1 MKKRIISVL
10 LLCCMVLG
18 LLPTTTFAN
27 NGGAKAIQLG
37 TSGISGYDSTNSS
50 YDYIH
55 FGTWNNS
62 TVKWRVLDTKTNM
75 ANAQQGDGFFLLS
88 DVLLGTGEYGGV
100 EFDYTTPYTNDWK
113 GSRGKDWCNDFY
125 TRNFSTTEQ
134 KAVLATNKSD
144 ALYGMY
150 YDASDNILDGDK
162 VFFLS
167 AEEAENAAYGF
178 TDDNARIA
186 NYGDSAGVWWLRSP
200 RRLTSDFAGTVNK
213 NGAVIGEWVNQTNAA
228 RPAFNL
234 KPDSVLIVSAAVG
247 GKGTADG
254 MFKIPEYSGD
264 EWKLTLLDDTRT
276 FRVTE
281 TTAAGKPGGTVTLNF
296 SGPRTGLN
304 EYISAIIEGENGA
317 AYYGRIMKPTATD
330 RQLSF
335 TLPHDL
341 ASGNY
346 KLHVFS
352 EQCNG
357 DYQTDYASQ
366 FQTVAL
372 TVEEAATEQFALT
385 PGGTYYFDLS
395 SENIP
400 GTVNDDLPD
409 KSMHYVPFTYA
420 GAVDAYKLTS
430 EMATTEEYAKKNKY
444 LHSLFVA
451 DYAVTGAVNWNVL
464 NGENLIFGKNY
475 SFDGVDYMLRAPSV
489 GSGSTGSGAL
499 ERGTPQSNEW
509 DRILDKNDGYIKNW
523 SVEYSWGQDT
533 SSTSPSHR
541 GIRGNGS
548 AHNWASNDTMHSMPS
563 LRFRPVLEVLDPDT
577 LGTDG
582 LKAVTLDLGG
592 GKLGGSS
599 DRIQIIVKNGKSFTA
614 PASDGLT
621 RPDGNTGSYFKWLG
635 SDGELYEPGD
645 NVSADVTSLT
655 AQFALIEQFRLAP
668 GGTYYFD
675 LSAMGIPGTVND
687 ALPDNTMHYVPFT
700 YVGIVEAYNLKS
712 AMETT
717 EAYAKQNA
725 YVHSMFVADYAVTH
739 TISWK
744 ELYAKDLIFGK
755 GYVAGGVDYMLRM
768 PSAGSGDTGSG
779 NSKRGTPQSNE
790 WDRILDKNDGYIKN
804 WSGMSSWGQDT
815 PNIANGNRALRGHD
829 SIRNWGSSDSTIS
842 SPDIGFRPVLEVL
855 NLGTLDADG
864 LKAVTLDLGGGK
876 LGGSSDRIQIIVKN
890 GESFTAPAS
899 DGLTRPDGD
908 TGSSFKWFGSD
919 GKLYEPGDNVPA
931 DVTSLTAQFDEQFT
945 LMTGGTYWFD
955 LSGMGIPGTVNGS
968 LPDTT
973 LHYVPFTYA
982 GTVDAYKLASAMA
995 ATEEYAQQNK
1005 YAHSLFV
1012 ADYAVT
1018 HTISWENLNTAGMIF
1033 GKNYAAGSVEYT
1045 LRAPSEG
1052 RSYRDSGESICGNP
1066 QSNEWDRILDKYDG
1080 YIKNWNG
1087 MSSWGQDTAHN
1098 YAQGRATRGY
1108 SSARNWSFHESS
1120 DTKSHLGFRP
1130 VLEVLNPKTLGAD
1143 GLKAITLDLGG
1154 GKLGGSSE
1162 DIQIIVKNGESF
1174 TAPASDGLTRPDG
1187 DTGSY
1192 FMWLGSDSKLYA
1204 PGSSVPANVNRLTA
1218 QFGLTEQFTL
1228 VPGGTYYFD
1237 LSVENI
1243 PGTVKDNLPDKLMHY
1258 VPFTYTGTVDAY
1270 KLTSE
1275 MATTEEYAE
1284 ENKYL
1289 HSLFVADYAVTYA
1302 VSWNTL
1308 NDASLIFGKDY
1319 AGGGVSYTLRAP
1331 SVGSHDIGSGNSKR
1345 GTPQSNEWDR
1355 ILDKNDGYIKNYGEE
1370 ASWGQD
1376 TPINSA
1382 QDRAYRGYA
1391 SVRDWGYSDVAFTF
1405 DKNAFRP
1412 VLEVLNPDTLG
1423 SDGLKAVTLDL
1434 GGGKLG
1440 GSSEDIQI
1448 IVKNGESFTAP
1459 SNDGLT
1465 RPDINPGSYF
1475 MWSGSDGK
1483 LYAPGDN
1490 VPAEV
1495 TSLTAQFGL
1504 TEQFTLVPGGT
1515 YYFDL
1520 SGGNIPG
1527 RANGNLP
1534 DTTLHYVPFIYAGA
1548 VDAYKLTSAMETTE
1562 EYARQNQYTH
1572 SLFVAY
1578 YDVTHL
1584 ISWNNLNTA
1593 GMIFGKNYAASG
1605 VDYTLRAP
1613 SAGSSGIGYPE
1624 SNEWDRILA
1633 KDNGYI
1639 KNWEKMSSWG
1649 QDIAS
1654 TSASNRVF
1662 RGRNS
1667 AYIWR
1672 NGDADTSSK
1681 TVGFRPILEVLNPD
1695 TLGSDGLKAVT
1706 LDLGGGKLGNSSEDI
1721 QIIVKNGSEFT
1732 APASDG
1738 LTSPDGNTGSSLMWR
1753 DSDGKFY
1760 APGDSVPANVNRLK
1774 AQFDLKQ
1781 QFTLASGGTYYFDL
1795 SGMGIPGTINS
1806 SLPDTSLHYVPFTY
1820 AGTVDAYKLVSA
1832 MATTEEYA
1840 QQNKYPHS
1848 LFVAD
1853 YAVTHTI
1860 SWDNLNTAGLIF
1872 GKTYAADSVEYTLR
1886 APSVGSDE
1894 IESGESE
1901 RGTPQ
1906 SNEWDK
1912 ILDKYDG
1919 YIKNWSWK
1927 YSLGQDNLND
1937 SEVFRAL
1944 RGNFSVRFYSG
1955 TSATNSN
1962 DSTLGFRP
1970 VLEVLNP
1977 DTLGTDGLKAV
1988 TLDLGGG
1995 KLGGSQ
2001 DTIQIIVKNGESF
2014 TAPASDG
2021 LTRPDGNT
2029 DSYFKWRGSDGKL
2042 YAPGDNVPA
2051 DVDKLTALFDDSGSH
2066 TVTITTDALP
2076 DGKVGVAYSQ
2086 TLAADG
2092 TAPITWSISGGAL
2105 PDGLKLDENTG
2116 GISGE
2121 PTAEGTATFTVK
2133 AENSGGSDTKE
2144 LSITITK
2151 DAPVEYT
2158 VTVTTEGNGTAS
2170 ASHAKAVAGTE
2181 ITLTATPDTG
2191 YRFREWQVIDG
2202 GVTIKDDK
2210 FTMPDKSVEVKAV
2223 FEEDTPPMPT
2233 DPAKPGISV
2242 TGTYTYK
2249 GSEHTAAVTGYDS
2262 TTMDISGN
2270 TGTDAGDYTISV
2282 TSRTGK
2288 WADGSTEAVTAAWS
2302 ISKATQEAP
2311 NGLAGVAPTTE
2322 GGSDGRITGVDATME
2337 YRMAGDGSYTACGGT
2352 EIENLSAGNYFVRYA
2367 EDNNHFA
2374 GTDTEVTVGGGAP
2387 LADCTI
2393 TFDGNGGS
2401 GSMEPITVKEGANYI
2416 LPACGFTA
2424 PADQEFRVWEIGGT
2438 EYKVGDSYT
2447 VNVDTGIKALW
2458 ENSVIPPTTYTVT
2471 ISNDGNGS
2479 GTASPSAAVV
2489 GTEITLTATPNTGY
2503 RFKEWE
2509 IISGGVTITNNKF
2522 TMPDGNVEVKAI
2534 FEKDAPPAPTEYT
2547 VTVTSGGNGTASASH
2562 AKAVVGTE
2570 ITLTATPNT
2579 GYRFKEWE
2587 IISGGVTI
2595 TNNKFTMPDGNV
2607 EVKAIF
2613 EKDAPPAPTEY
2624 TVTVTSGGNGTASAS
2639 HAKAVVGTEITLTAT
2654 PNTGYRFKEWEV
2666 ISGGVVITNNKFT
2679 MPDGNVEI
2687 RAIFAMISQQTA
2699 PDPVNENTGIPSQ
2712 PENSGTASAA
2722 HTDSG
2727 TNNGAGT
2734 APASPFSATP
2744 GTEPAQGIKPGAEN
2758 TRRTTPKDGILLRE
2772 WQDIRDTT
2780 TITGDQPAADEEA
2793 EEGNNPFTDVSED
2806 DWFYDDVMFVYE
2818 NGLMEGISSTQFGPY
2833 ETQTR
2838 GRMAEIL
2845 WSMDGSPAPKAKN
2858 SFADVEDGAR
2868 YADAIAWIA
2877 ENDILSGYN
2886 KDSFGP
2892 GDPITWEQLAVMFY
2906 RYAQYKGY
2914 DISIKGSQ
2922 DEPKDMDSTMDDAG
2936 KAVLWAVS
2944 NGLIREEADVLSALQ
2959 DPVSRAE
2966 IAAMLHRFIDKYKLV
2981 QGMTPNGQMGW
2992 IIPEEMNP
3000 SQTDRSSVPGWIGI
3014 SLCAAL
3020 TGGFVLF
3027 MLWLRHRRRVM

>member
-18 LLPTTTFAN
+18 LLPTTAFAN

-37 TSGISGYDSTNSS
+37 TSGISSYDSTNSS

-88 DVLLGTGEYGGV
+88 EALLGTGEFGGV

-134 KAVLATNKSD
+134 KVVLATNKSD

-200 RRLTSDFAGTVNK
+200 RRLTPDFAGTVNK
-213 NGAVIGEWVNQTNAA
+213 NGAVIGEWVNQTTAA

-234 KPDSVLIVSAAVG
+234 KPDSVLLVSAAVG
-247 GKGTADG
+247 GKGAADG

-264 EWKLTLLDDTRT
+264 EWKLTLLDDTRA

-372 TVEEAATEQFALT
+372 TVEEAATEQFVLT

-395 SENIP
+395 GENIP
-400 GTVNDDLPD
+400 GTINDDLPD

-420 GAVDAYKLTS
+420 GAVNAYKLTS
-430 EMATTEEYAKKNKY
+430 AMATTEEYAQQYKY
-444 LHSLFVA
+444 DHSLFIA
-451 DYAVTGAVNWNVL
+451 DHAVTHTVSWDDL
-464 NGENLIFGKNY
+464 NTKSLIFGKDY
-475 SFDGVDYMLRAPSV
+475 VAGGVDYTLRAPSV
-489 GSGSTGSGAL
+489 GSDYTGSD
-499 ERGTPQSNEW
+499 ESQRGVPQSNEW
-509 DRILDKNDGYIKNW
+509 DTMLNKNSGYIQNW
-523 SVEYSWGQDT
+523 NGMYSWGQDT
-533 SSTSPSHR
+533 VSVDASDRALR
-541 GIRGNGS
+541 GYIS
-548 AHNWASNDTMHSMPS
+548 ARFWNFSYASYSYPIVG
-563 LRFRPVLEVLDPDT
+563 FRPVLEVPKPDT
-577 LGTDG
+577 LGSDG
-582 LKAVTLDLGG
+582 LKVVTLDLGG
-592 GKLGGSS
+592 GKLGNSS
-599 DRIQIIVKNGKSFTA
+599 EDIQIIVKTGSEFTA
-614 PASDGLT
+614 PASGGLT
-621 RPDGNTGSYFKWLG
+621 RPDGNTGSYFMWLG
-635 SDGELYEPGD
+635 SNGKLYAPGD
-645 NVSADVTSLT
+645 NVPADVTKLT
-655 AQFALIEQFRLAP
+655 AQFALSEQFSLKP

-675 LSAMGIPGTVND
+675 LSAMGIPGTVNTGNED
-687 ALPDNTMHYVPFT
+687 
-700 YVGIVEAYNLKS
+700 G
-712 AMETT
+712 
-717 EAYAKQNA
+717 
-725 YVHSMFVADYAVTH
+725 AV
-739 TISWK
+739 
-744 ELYAKDLIFGK
+744 
-755 GYVAGGVDYMLRM
+755 
-768 PSAGSGDTGSG
+768 
-779 NSKRGTPQSNE
+779 
-790 WDRILDKNDGYIKN
+790 
-804 WSGMSSWGQDT
+804 
-815 PNIANGNRALRGHD
+815 
-829 SIRNWGSSDSTIS
+829 
-842 SPDIGFRPVLEVL
+842 
-855 NLGTLDADG
+855 
-864 LKAVTLDLGGGK
+864 
-876 LGGSSDRIQIIVKN
+876 
-890 GESFTAPAS
+890 
-899 DGLTRPDGD
+899 
-908 TGSSFKWFGSD
+908 
-919 GKLYEPGDNVPA
+919 
-931 DVTSLTAQFDEQFT
+931 
-945 LMTGGTYWFD
+945 
-955 LSGMGIPGTVNGS
+955 S
-968 LPDTT
+968 LPDTS

-982 GTVDAYKLASAMA
+982 GTIEAYKLTSAMVT
-995 ATEEYAQQNK
+995 TEEYAQQNK

-1018 HTISWENLNTAGMIF
+1018 HTISWGGLNDEGLIF
-1033 GKNYAAGSVEYT
+1033 GKNYASGGVDYT
-1045 LRAPSEG
+1045 LRAPSVGSNYTGSGNSERG
-1052 RSYRDSGESICGNP
+1052 VPQSNEWDTMLNKDSGYIQNWNEMYSWGQDTVSVDASLRAIRGYTSARYWSSTTATNSYPDVGFRPVLEVLNFGTLDAYGLKAITLDLGGGKLGNSSEDIQIIVKNGESFTAPASDGLTRPAGDTGSSFMWLGSDGKLYEPGDNVSADVTRLTAQFDEQFTLTTGDTYWFDLSGVGIPGTANDALPDKTMHYVPFTYAGTVDAYKLMSEMVTTEEYAQKNEYAHSLFVADYAVTHTVGWDNLDGASLIFGKGYAAGSVDYMLRAPSTGSDGTGSGNSRRGTP
-1066 QSNEWDRILDKYDG
+1066 QSNEWDRILDKDDG
-1080 YIKNWNG
+1080 YIKNCG
-1087 MSSWGQDTAHN
+1087 EVLSWGQDTASSLSAN
-1098 YAQGRATRGY
+1098 RARRGY
-1108 SSARNWSFHESS
+1108 NSARNWSDWNATWSRPVI
-1120 DTKSHLGFRP
+1120 GFRP
-1130 VLEVLNPKTLGAD
+1130 VLEVLNPDTLSSD
-1143 GLKAITLDLGG
+1143 GLKAVTLDLGG

-1204 PGSSVPANVNRLTA
+1204 PG
-1218 QFGLTEQFTL
+1218 
-1228 VPGGTYYFD
+1228 
-1237 LSVENI
+1237 
-1243 PGTVKDNLPDKLMHY
+1243 
-1258 VPFTYTGTVDAY
+1258 
-1270 KLTSE
+1270 
-1275 MATTEEYAE
+1275 
-1284 ENKYL
+1284 
-1289 HSLFVADYAVTYA
+1289 
-1302 VSWNTL
+1302 
-1308 NDASLIFGKDY
+1308 
-1319 AGGGVSYTLRAP
+1319 
-1331 SVGSHDIGSGNSKR
+1331 
-1345 GTPQSNEWDR
+1345 
-1355 ILDKNDGYIKNYGEE
+1355 
-1370 ASWGQD
+1370 
-1376 TPINSA
+1376 
-1382 QDRAYRGYA
+1382 
-1391 SVRDWGYSDVAFTF
+1391 
-1405 DKNAFRP
+1405 
-1412 VLEVLNPDTLG
+1412 
-1423 SDGLKAVTLDL
+1423 
-1434 GGGKLG
+1434 
-1440 GSSEDIQI
+1440 
-1448 IVKNGESFTAP
+1448 
-1459 SNDGLT
+1459 
-1465 RPDINPGSYF
+1465 
-1475 MWSGSDGK
+1475 
-1483 LYAPGDN
+1483 
-1490 VPAEV
+1490 
-1495 TSLTAQFGL
+1495 
-1504 TEQFTLVPGGT
+1504 
-1515 YYFDL
+1515 
-1520 SGGNIPG
+1520 
-1527 RANGNLP
+1527 
-1534 DTTLHYVPFIYAGA
+1534 
-1548 VDAYKLTSAMETTE
+1548 
-1562 EYARQNQYTH
+1562 
-1572 SLFVAY
+1572 
-1578 YDVTHL
+1578 
-1584 ISWNNLNTA
+1584 
-1593 GMIFGKNYAASG
+1593 
-1605 VDYTLRAP
+1605 
-1613 SAGSSGIGYPE
+1613 
-1624 SNEWDRILA
+1624 
-1633 KDNGYI
+1633 
-1639 KNWEKMSSWG
+1639 
-1649 QDIAS
+1649 
-1654 TSASNRVF
+1654 
-1662 RGRNS
+1662 
-1667 AYIWR
+1667 
-1672 NGDADTSSK
+1672 
-1681 TVGFRPILEVLNPD
+1681 
-1695 TLGSDGLKAVT
+1695 
-1706 LDLGGGKLGNSSEDI
+1706 
-1721 QIIVKNGSEFT
+1721 
-1732 APASDG
+1732 
-1738 LTSPDGNTGSSLMWR
+1738 
-1753 DSDGKFY
+1753 
-1760 APGDSVPANVNRLK
+1760 
-1774 AQFDLKQ
+1774 
-1781 QFTLASGGTYYFDL
+1781 
-1795 SGMGIPGTINS
+1795 
-1806 SLPDTSLHYVPFTY
+1806 
-1820 AGTVDAYKLVSA
+1820 
-1832 MATTEEYA
+1832 
-1840 QQNKYPHS
+1840 
-1848 LFVAD
+1848 
-1853 YAVTHTI
+1853 
-1860 SWDNLNTAGLIF
+1860 
-1872 GKTYAADSVEYTLR
+1872 
-1886 APSVGSDE
+1886 
-1894 IESGESE
+1894 
-1901 RGTPQ
+1901 
-1906 SNEWDK
+1906 
-1912 ILDKYDG
+1912 
-1919 YIKNWSWK
+1919 
-1927 YSLGQDNLND
+1927 
-1937 SEVFRAL
+1937 
-1944 RGNFSVRFYSG
+1944 
-1955 TSATNSN
+1955 
-1962 DSTLGFRP
+1962 
-1970 VLEVLNP
+1970 
-1977 DTLGTDGLKAV
+1977 
-1988 TLDLGGG
+1988 
-1995 KLGGSQ
+1995 
-2001 DTIQIIVKNGESF
+2001 
-2014 TAPASDG
+2014 
-2021 LTRPDGNT
+2021 
-2029 DSYFKWRGSDGKL
+2029 
-2042 YAPGDNVPA
+2042 DNVPA
-2051 DVDKLTALFDDSGSH
+2051 DVDKLTVLFDDSGSH

-2076 DGKVGVAYSQ
+2076 DGKVGETYSQ

-2151 DAPVEYT
+2151 DAPAEYT
-2158 VTVTTEGNGTAS
+2158 VTVTTEGSGTAS

-2181 ITLTATPDTG
+2181 ITLTAMPDTG

-2210 FTMPDKSVEVKAV
+2210 FTMPDKSVEVKAIFEKDAPPAPTEYTV
-2223 FEEDTPPMPT
+2223 SVTSGGSGTASASHAKAVAGTEITLTATPDTGYRFKEWEVISGGVVITNNKFTMPDGNVEVKAIFEEDMPPMPT

-2242 TGTYTYK
+2242 TGTYTYN

-2262 TTMDISGN
+2262 ATMDISGN
-2270 TGTDAGDYTISV
+2270 TGTDAGDYTVSV
-2282 TSRTGK
+2282 TSRTGR
-2288 WADGSTEAVTAAWS
+2288 WADGSTEAVTAVWS

-2322 GGSDGRITGVDATME
+2322 GGSDGRITGVDTMME

-2374 GTDTEVTVGGGAP
+2374 SPDGEVTVGDGTP
-2387 LADCTI
+2387 LADCAI
-2393 TFDGNGGS
+2393 TFNAGGGS
-2401 GSMEPITVKEGANYI
+2401 GSMESKTVKEGTNYI

-2424 PADQEFRVWEIGGT
+2424 PTDQEFKAWEIGGT

-2447 VNVDTGIKALW
+2447 VKGDTEIKALW
-2458 ENSVIPPTTYTVT
+2458 KDSVIPPTTYTVT

-2509 IISGGVTITNNKF
+2509 VISGGVAITNNKFTMPDGNVEVKAIFEKDAPPAPTEYTVTVTSGGNGTASVSHAKAVVGTEITLTAMPDTGYRFKEWEIISGGVAITNNKF

-2562 AKAVVGTE
+2562 AKAVVSTE
-2570 ITLTATPNT
+2570 ITLTVTPDT

-2587 IISGGVTI
+2587 IISGGVAI

-2679 MPDGNVEI
+2679 MPDGNVEV

-2712 PENSGTASAA
+2712 PENSGTASAS

-2727 TNNGAGT
+2727 TNNGAGA

-2744 GTEPAQGIKPGAEN
+2744 GTEPAPGIKPGAEN
-2758 TRRTTPKDGILLRE
+2758 TRRTTPKDSILLRE
-2772 WQDIRDTT
+2772 WQDKRDTT

-2793 EEGNNPFTDVSED
+2793 EEGNNPFTDVSKD

-2845 WSMDGSPAPKAKN
+2845 WRMEGSPAPKAKN

-2922 DEPKDMDSTMDDAG
+2922 DELKDMDSTMDDAG

-2992 IIPEEMNP
+2992 ITPEEMNP
-3000 SQTDRSSVPGWIGI
+3000 SQTDRSRVPGWIGI

>member
-10 LLCCMVLG
+10 LLCCIVLG

-100 EFDYTTPYTNDWK
+100 EFDYTTPYFNDWK

-125 TRNFSTTEQ
+125 SRSLSTTEQ
-134 KAVLATNKSD
+134 KAVLATSKSD
-144 ALYGMY
+144 DLYGMY

-200 RRLTSDFAGTVNK
+200 RRLNPDSAGTVNK
-213 NGAVIGEWVNQTNAA
+213 KGAVIGEWVGQTNAA

-234 KPDSVLIVSAAVG
+234 KSDSVLLVSAAVG
-247 GKGTADG
+247 GKGAADG

-276 FRVTE
+276 FKVTE

-296 SGPRTGLN
+296 SNPRTGLN

-317 AYYGRIMKPTATD
+317 VYYGRIMKPTAID

-357 DYQTDYASQ
+357 DYQTDYASR
-366 FQTVAL
+366 FQTVEL

-395 SENIP
+395 GENIP
-400 GTVNDDLPD
+400 GTINDDLPD

-430 EMATTEEYAKKNKY
+430 EMATTEEHAEKNKY

-451 DYAVTGAVNWNVL
+451 DYAVTGAVNWNIL
-464 NGENLIFGKNY
+464 NNASLIFGKDY
-475 SFDGVDYMLRAPSV
+475 AADGVDYMLRAPSV
-489 GSGSTGSGAL
+489 GSDGTGSGNSR
-499 ERGTPQSNEW
+499 RGTPQSNEW

-523 SVEYSWGQDT
+523 SRGYSWGQDT
-533 SSTSPSHR
+533 SRASSSHR
-541 GIRGNGS
+541 GIRWNGS
-548 AHNWASNDTMHSMPS
+548 AHNWISADTTYSVS
-563 LRFRPVLEVLDPDT
+563 DLRFHPVLEVLNPDT
-577 LGTDG
+577 LGADG

-599 DRIQIIVKNGKSFTA
+599 DSIQIIVKNGESFTA
-614 PASDGLT
+614 PVSDGLT
-621 RPDGNTGSYFKWLG
+621 RPDGNTGSYFMWLG
-635 SDGELYEPGD
+635 SDGELYAPGD
-645 NVSADVTSLT
+645 NVSADVTRLT

-717 EAYAKQNA
+717 EEYAQKNA

-755 GYVAGGVDYMLRM
+755 GYVAGGVDYTLRM

-815 PNIANGNRALRGHD
+815 SNIVGGTRAFRGHD
-829 SIRNWGSSDSTIS
+829 SIRNWSSSDTTIS
-842 SPDIGFRPVLEVL
+842 SPDVGFRPVLEVLNFGTLDSYGLKAITLDLGGGKLGNSSEDIQIIVKNGESFTAPAFDGLTRPDGDTGSSFMWLGSDGKLYEPGDNVSADVTRLTAQFDEQFTLTTGDTYWFDLSGVGIPGTANDALPDKTMHYVPFTYAGTVDAYKLMSEMVTTEEYAQKNEYAHSLFVADYAVTHTVGWDNLDGASLIFGKGYAAGSVDYMLRAPSTGSDGTGSGNSRRGTPQSNEWDRILDKDDGYIKNCGEVLSWGQDTASSLSANRARRGYNSARNWSDWNATWSRPVIGFRPVLEVL
-855 NLGTLDADG
+855 NPDTLSSDG

-876 LGGSSDRIQIIVKN
+876 LGGSSEAIQIIVKN

-908 TGSSFKWFGSD
+908 TGSSFIWLGSD
-919 GKLYEPGDNVPA
+919 YKLYPPGSSVPA
-931 DVTSLTAQFDEQFT
+931 EVTRLTAQFGRTEQFT
-945 LMTGGTYWFD
+945 LAPGGTYYFD
-955 LSGMGIPGTVNGS
+955 LSGKSIPGTVNGS

-973 LHYVPFTYA
+973 LHYVPFTYT

-995 ATEEYAQQNK
+995 
-1005 YAHSLFV
+1005 
-1012 ADYAVT
+1012 
-1018 HTISWENLNTAGMIF
+1018 
-1033 GKNYAAGSVEYT
+1033 
-1045 LRAPSEG
+1045 
-1052 RSYRDSGESICGNP
+1052 
-1066 QSNEWDRILDKYDG
+1066 
-1080 YIKNWNG
+1080 
-1087 MSSWGQDTAHN
+1087 
-1098 YAQGRATRGY
+1098 
-1108 SSARNWSFHESS
+1108 
-1120 DTKSHLGFRP
+1120 
-1130 VLEVLNPKTLGAD
+1130 
-1143 GLKAITLDLGG
+1143 
-1154 GKLGGSSE
+1154 
-1162 DIQIIVKNGESF
+1162 
-1174 TAPASDGLTRPDG
+1174 
-1187 DTGSY
+1187 
-1192 FMWLGSDSKLYA
+1192 
-1204 PGSSVPANVNRLTA
+1204 
-1218 QFGLTEQFTL
+1218 
-1228 VPGGTYYFD
+1228 
-1237 LSVENI
+1237 
-1243 PGTVKDNLPDKLMHY
+1243 
-1258 VPFTYTGTVDAY
+1258 
-1270 KLTSE
+1270 
-1275 MATTEEYAE
+1275 TTEEYAE
-1284 ENKYL
+1284 KNKYL
-1289 HSLFVADYAVTYA
+1289 HSLFVADYSIKYA

-1308 NDASLIFGKDY
+1308 NDGSLIFGRDY
-1319 AGGGVSYTLRAP
+1319 AADGVDYTLRAP
-1331 SVGSHDIGSGNSKR
+1331 SVGSRDIGSGNSKR

-1355 ILDKNDGYIKNYGEE
+1355 ILDKDDGYIKNYGKE

-2416 LPACGFTA
+2416 LPACGFAA
-2424 PADQEFRVWEIGGT
+2424 PTDQEFKAWEIGGT

-2447 VNVDTGIKALW
+2447 VNGDTEIKALW
-2458 ENSVIPPTTYTVT
+2458 KDSVIPPTTYTVT

-2509 IISGGVTITNNKF
+2509 VISGGV
-2522 TMPDGNVEVKAI
+2522 A
-2534 FEKDAPPAPTEYT
+2534 
-2547 VTVTSGGNGTASASH
+2547 
-2562 AKAVVGTE
+2562 
-2570 ITLTATPNT
+2570 
-2579 GYRFKEWE
+2579 
-2587 IISGGVTI
+2587 I

-2666 ISGGVVITNNKFT
+2666 ISGGVAITNNKFT
-2679 MPDGNVEI
+2679 MPDGNVEV

-2712 PENSGTASAA
+2712 PENSGTASSAN
-2722 HTDSG
+2722 TDSG
-2727 TNNGAGT
+2727 TNNGAGA

-2744 GTEPAQGIKPGAEN
+2744 GTEPAPGIKPGAEN
-2758 TRRTTPKDGILLRE
+2758 TRRTTPKDSILLRE

-2845 WSMDGSPAPKAKN
+2845 WRMEGSPAPKVKN

-2922 DEPKDMDSTMDDAG
+2922 EELKDMDSTMDDAG

-2992 IIPEEMNP
+2992 ITPEEMNP
-3000 SQTDRSSVPGWIGI
+3000 SQTDRSRVPGWIGI

>member
-1 MKKRIISVL
+1 MKKRILSILVI
-10 LLCCMVLG
+10 CCMVLG
-18 LLPTTTFAN
+18 LLPTTAFADN
-27 NGGAKAIQLG
+27 DSVKKAIQIG

-75 ANAQQGDGFFLLS
+75 ANAQRGDGFFLLS
-88 DVLLGTGEYGGV
+88 EVLLGTGEYGGV
-100 EFDYTTPYTNDWK
+100 EFDYTTPYFNDWK
-113 GSRGKDWCNDFY
+113 GSRGQDWCNDFY
-125 TRNFSTTEQ
+125 SRSLSITEQ
-134 KAVLATNKSD
+134 KAVLATSKSD

-186 NYGDSAGVWWLRSP
+186 NYGDSAYVWWLRSP
-200 RRLTSDFAGTVNK
+200 RRMNPDSAGTVNEK
-213 NGAVIGEWVNQTNAA
+213 GAVIGEWVGQTNAA

-234 KPDSVLIVSAAVG
+234 KPDSVLLVSAAVG

-296 SGPRTGLN
+296 SGPRTGQN
-304 EYISAIIEGENGA
+304 EYISAIIEGKNGA
-317 AYYGRIMKPTATD
+317 THYGRIMKPTAAD

-352 EQCNG
+352 EQYNG
-357 DYQTDYASQ
+357 DYQTDYASR

-395 SENIP
+395 GENIP
-400 GTVNDDLPD
+400 GTINDDLPD

-420 GAVDAYKLTS
+420 GAVNAYKLTS
-430 EMATTEEYAKKNKY
+430 AMATTEEYAQQYKY
-444 LHSLFVA
+444 DHSLFIA
-451 DYAVTGAVNWNVL
+451 DHAVTHTVSLDDL
-464 NGENLIFGKNY
+464 NTKSLIFGKDY
-475 SFDGVDYMLRAPSV
+475 VAGGVDYTLRAPSV
-489 GSGSTGSGAL
+489 GSDHTGSD
-499 ERGTPQSNEW
+499 ESKRGVPQSNEW
-509 DRILDKNDGYIKNW
+509 DTMLNKNSGYIQNW
-523 SVEYSWGQDT
+523 NGMYSWGQDT
-533 SSTSPSHR
+533 ASVNASDRALR
-541 GIRGNGS
+541 GCIS
-548 AHNWASNDTMHSMPS
+548 ARFWNFSYASYSYPIVG
-563 LRFRPVLEVLDPDT
+563 FRPVLEVPKPDT
-577 LGTDG
+577 LGSDG
-582 LKAVTLDLGG
+582 LKVVTLDLGG
-592 GKLGGSS
+592 GKLGNSS
-599 DRIQIIVKNGKSFTA
+599 EDIQIIVKTGSEFTA
-614 PASDGLT
+614 PASGGLT
-621 RPDGNTGSYFKWLG
+621 RPDGNTGSYFMWLG
-635 SDGELYEPGD
+635 SNGKLYAPGD
-645 NVSADVTSLT
+645 NVPADVTKLT
-655 AQFALIEQFRLAP
+655 AQFALSEQFSLKP

-675 LSAMGIPGTVND
+675 LSAMGIPGTVNTGNED
-687 ALPDNTMHYVPFT
+687 
-700 YVGIVEAYNLKS
+700 G
-712 AMETT
+712 
-717 EAYAKQNA
+717 
-725 YVHSMFVADYAVTH
+725 AV
-739 TISWK
+739 
-744 ELYAKDLIFGK
+744 
-755 GYVAGGVDYMLRM
+755 
-768 PSAGSGDTGSG
+768 
-779 NSKRGTPQSNE
+779 
-790 WDRILDKNDGYIKN
+790 
-804 WSGMSSWGQDT
+804 
-815 PNIANGNRALRGHD
+815 
-829 SIRNWGSSDSTIS
+829 
-842 SPDIGFRPVLEVL
+842 
-855 NLGTLDADG
+855 
-864 LKAVTLDLGGGK
+864 
-876 LGGSSDRIQIIVKN
+876 
-890 GESFTAPAS
+890 
-899 DGLTRPDGD
+899 
-908 TGSSFKWFGSD
+908 
-919 GKLYEPGDNVPA
+919 
-931 DVTSLTAQFDEQFT
+931 
-945 LMTGGTYWFD
+945 
-955 LSGMGIPGTVNGS
+955 S
-968 LPDTT
+968 LPDTS

-982 GTVDAYKLASAMA
+982 GTIEAYKLTSEMA
-995 ATEEYAQQNK
+995 TTEEYAQQNK
-1005 YAHSLFV
+1005 YPHSLFV

-1018 HTISWENLNTAGMIF
+1018 HTISWGGLNDEGLIF
-1033 GKNYAAGSVEYT
+1033 GKNYASGGVDYT
-1045 LRAPSEG
+1045 LRAPSVG
-1052 RSYRDSGESICGNP
+1052 SNYTGSGNSERGVP
-1066 QSNEWDRILDKYDG
+1066 QSNEWDTMLNKDSG
-1080 YIKNWNG
+1080 YIQNWNE
-1087 MSSWGQDTAHN
+1087 MYSWGQDTVSVDASL
-1098 YAQGRATRGY
+1098 RAIRGY
-1108 SSARNWSFHESS
+1108 TSARYWSSTTATNS
-1120 DTKSHLGFRP
+1120 YPDVGFRP
-1130 VLEVLNPKTLGAD
+1130 VLEVLNPDTLGPG
-1143 GLKAITLDLGG
+1143 GLKVVTLDLGG

-1174 TAPASDGLTRPDG
+1174 TAPASDGLTRPAG
-1187 DTGSY
+1187 DTGSS
-1192 FMWLGSDSKLYA
+1192 FMWLGSDGKLYE
-1204 PGSSVPANVNRLTA
+1204 PGDNVSADVTRLTA
-1218 QFGLTEQFTL
+1218 QFDEQFTL
-1228 VPGGTYYFD
+1228 TTGDTY
-1237 LSVENI
+1237 
-1243 PGTVKDNLPDKLMHY
+1243 
-1258 VPFTYTGTVDAY
+1258 
-1270 KLTSE
+1270 
-1275 MATTEEYAE
+1275 
-1284 ENKYL
+1284 
-1289 HSLFVADYAVTYA
+1289 
-1302 VSWNTL
+1302 W
-1308 NDASLIFGKDY
+1308 
-1319 AGGGVSYTLRAP
+1319 
-1331 SVGSHDIGSGNSKR
+1331 
-1345 GTPQSNEWDR
+1345 
-1355 ILDKNDGYIKNYGEE
+1355 
-1370 ASWGQD
+1370 
-1376 TPINSA
+1376 
-1382 QDRAYRGYA
+1382 
-1391 SVRDWGYSDVAFTF
+1391 
-1405 DKNAFRP
+1405 
-1412 VLEVLNPDTLG
+1412 
-1423 SDGLKAVTLDL
+1423 
-1434 GGGKLG
+1434 
-1440 GSSEDIQI
+1440 
-1448 IVKNGESFTAP
+1448 
-1459 SNDGLT
+1459 
-1465 RPDINPGSYF
+1465 
-1475 MWSGSDGK
+1475 
-1483 LYAPGDN
+1483 
-1490 VPAEV
+1490 
-1495 TSLTAQFGL
+1495 
-1504 TEQFTLVPGGT
+1504 
-1515 YYFDL
+1515 FDL
-1520 SGGNIPG
+1520 SG
-1527 RANGNLP
+1527 
-1534 DTTLHYVPFIYAGA
+1534 V
-1548 VDAYKLTSAMETTE
+1548 
-1562 EYARQNQYTH
+1562 
-1572 SLFVAY
+1572 
-1578 YDVTHL
+1578 
-1584 ISWNNLNTA
+1584 
-1593 GMIFGKNYAASG
+1593 
-1605 VDYTLRAP
+1605 
-1613 SAGSSGIGYPE
+1613 
-1624 SNEWDRILA
+1624 
-1633 KDNGYI
+1633 
-1639 KNWEKMSSWG
+1639 
-1649 QDIAS
+1649 
-1654 TSASNRVF
+1654 
-1662 RGRNS
+1662 
-1667 AYIWR
+1667 
-1672 NGDADTSSK
+1672 
-1681 TVGFRPILEVLNPD
+1681 
-1695 TLGSDGLKAVT
+1695 
-1706 LDLGGGKLGNSSEDI
+1706 
-1721 QIIVKNGSEFT
+1721 
-1732 APASDG
+1732 
-1738 LTSPDGNTGSSLMWR
+1738 
-1753 DSDGKFY
+1753 
-1760 APGDSVPANVNRLK
+1760 
-1774 AQFDLKQ
+1774 
-1781 QFTLASGGTYYFDL
+1781 
-1795 SGMGIPGTINS
+1795 GIPGTANS

-1820 AGTVDAYKLVSA
+1820 AGTVDAYKLTSEMV
-1832 MATTEEYA
+1832 TTEEYA
-1840 QQNKYPHS
+1840 QKNEYAHS

-1853 YAVTHTI
+1853 YAVTHTVG
-1860 SWDNLNTAGLIF
+1860 WDNLDGASLIF
-1872 GKTYAADSVEYTLR
+1872 GKGYAAGSVDYMLR
-1886 APSVGSDE
+1886 APSTGSDGTG
-1894 IESGESE
+1894 SGNSR

-1906 SNEWDK
+1906 SNEWDR
-1912 ILDKYDG
+1912 ILDKDDG
-1919 YIKNWSWK
+1919 YIKNCGEVLSW
-1927 YSLGQDNLND
+1927 GQDTASFLSAN
-1937 SEVFRAL
+1937 RAR
-1944 RGNFSVRFYSG
+1944 RGNN
-1955 TSATNSN
+1955 SARNWSDWNATWSRPVI
-1962 DSTLGFRP
+1962 GFRP

-1995 KLGGSQ
+1995 KLGGSS
-2001 DTIQIIVKNGESF
+2001 DNIQIIVKNGESF

-2029 DSYFKWRGSDGKL
+2029 GSYFKWRGSDGKL

-2051 DVDKLTALFDDSGSH
+2051 DVDKLTAQFDDSGSHTVTVKTDGNGTASASPAKAAAGTEITLTATPDTGYHFKMWQVESPAGLVITNGRFTMPDNNVVIKAIFKDISKEQFRLAPGGTYYFDLYGAGIPGTANDALPDSTMHYVPFTYAGTVDAYKLTSEMATTEEYAQQNEYAHSLFVADYAVTHAVSWDNLNAEKLIFGKDYATGSVKYTIRVPSGGSAATDMFHYSPGTPQSNEWDRILDKNGGYIKNCSKIYSWGQDTLPYTESNRVVRGLDSPRNFAGYNTTLDLSLLVFRPVLEVLNPDTLGTDGLKAVTLDLGGGKLGGSSDNIQIIVKNGESFTAPASDGLTRPDGNTGSYFKWRGSDGKLYAPGDNVPADVDKLTAQFDDSGSH

-2076 DGKVGVAYSQ
+2076 DGKVGETYSQ

-2151 DAPVEYT
+2151 DAPAEYT
-2158 VTVTTEGNGTAS
+2158 VTVTTEGSGTAS

-2181 ITLTATPDTG
+2181 ITLTAMPDTG

-2210 FTMPDKSVEVKAV
+2210 FTMPDKSVEVKAIFEKDAPPAPTEYTV
-2223 FEEDTPPMPT
+2223 SVTSGGSGTASASHAKAVAGTEITLTATPDTGYRFKEWEVISGGVVITNNKFTMPDGNVEVKAIFEEDMPPMPT

-2242 TGTYTYK
+2242 TGTYTYN

-2262 TTMDISGN
+2262 ATMDISGN
-2270 TGTDAGDYTISV
+2270 TGTDAGDYTVSV
-2282 TSRTGK
+2282 TSRTGR
-2288 WADGSTEAVTAAWS
+2288 WADGSTEAVTAVWS

-2322 GGSDGRITGVDATME
+2322 GGSDGRITGVDTMME

-2374 GTDTEVTVGGGAP
+2374 SPDGEVTVGDGTP
-2387 LADCTI
+2387 LADCAI
-2393 TFDGNGGS
+2393 TFNAGGGS
-2401 GSMEPITVKEGANYI
+2401 GSMESKTVKEGTNYI

-2424 PADQEFRVWEIGGT
+2424 PTDQEFKAWEIGGT

-2447 VNVDTGIKALW
+2447 VKGDTEIKALW
-2458 ENSVIPPTTYTVT
+2458 KDSVIPPTTYTVT

-2509 IISGGVTITNNKF
+2509 VISGGVAITNNKF

-2562 AKAVVGTE
+2562 AKAVVSTE
-2570 ITLTATPNT
+2570 ITLTATPDT

-2587 IISGGVTI
+2587 IISGGVAI

-2639 HAKAVVGTEITLTAT
+2639 HAKAVVSTEITLTAT
-2654 PNTGYRFKEWEV
+2654 PDTGYRFKEWEI
-2666 ISGGVVITNNKFT
+2666 ISGGVAITNNKFT
-2679 MPDGNVEI
+2679 MPDGNVEVKAI
-2687 RAIFAMISQQTA
+2687 FEKDAPPAPTEYTVTVTSGGNGTASASHAKAVVSTEITLTATPDTGYRFKEWEIISGGVAITNNKFTMPDGNVEVRAIFAMISQQTA

-2712 PENSGTASAA
+2712 PENSGTASAS

-2727 TNNGAGT
+2727 TNNGAGA

-2744 GTEPAQGIKPGAEN
+2744 GTEPAPGIKPGAEN
-2758 TRRTTPKDGILLRE
+2758 TRRTTPKDSILLRE
-2772 WQDIRDTT
+2772 WQDKRDTT

-2793 EEGNNPFTDVSED
+2793 EEGNNPFTDVSKD

-2845 WSMDGSPAPKAKN
+2845 WRMEGSPAPKAKN

-2922 DEPKDMDSTMDDAG
+2922 DELKDMDSTMDDAG

-2992 IIPEEMNP
+2992 ITPEEMNP
-3000 SQTDRSSVPGWIGI
+3000 SQTDRSRVPGWIGI

>member
-1 MKKRIISVL
+1 M
-10 LLCCMVLG
+10 
-18 LLPTTTFAN
+18 
-27 NGGAKAIQLG
+27 
-37 TSGISGYDSTNSS
+37 
-50 YDYIH
+50 
-55 FGTWNNS
+55 
-62 TVKWRVLDTKTNM
+62 
-75 ANAQQGDGFFLLS
+75 
-88 DVLLGTGEYGGV
+88 
-100 EFDYTTPYTNDWK
+100 
-113 GSRGKDWCNDFY
+113 
-125 TRNFSTTEQ
+125 
-134 KAVLATNKSD
+134 
-144 ALYGMY
+144 
-150 YDASDNILDGDK
+150 
-162 VFFLS
+162 
-167 AEEAENAAYGF
+167 
-178 TDDNARIA
+178 
-186 NYGDSAGVWWLRSP
+186 
-200 RRLTSDFAGTVNK
+200 
-213 NGAVIGEWVNQTNAA
+213 IGEWVGQTNAA

-234 KPDSVLIVSAAVG
+234 KSDSVLLVSAAVG
-247 GKGTADG
+247 GKGAADG

-276 FRVTE
+276 FKVTE

-296 SGPRTGLN
+296 SNPRTGLN

-317 AYYGRIMKPTATD
+317 VYYGRIMKPTAID

-357 DYQTDYASQ
+357 DYQTDYASR
-366 FQTVAL
+366 FQTVEL

-395 SENIP
+395 GENIP
-400 GTVNDDLPD
+400 GTINDDLPD

-430 EMATTEEYAKKNKY
+430 EMATTEEHAEKNKY

-451 DYAVTGAVNWNVL
+451 DYAVTGAVNWNIL
-464 NGENLIFGKNY
+464 NNASLIFGKDY
-475 SFDGVDYMLRAPSV
+475 AADGVDYMLRAPSV
-489 GSGSTGSGAL
+489 GSDGTGSGNSR
-499 ERGTPQSNEW
+499 RGTPQSNEW

-523 SVEYSWGQDT
+523 SRGYSWGQDT
-533 SSTSPSHR
+533 SRASSSHR
-541 GIRGNGS
+541 GIRWNGS
-548 AHNWASNDTMHSMPS
+548 AHNWISADTTYSVS
-563 LRFRPVLEVLDPDT
+563 DLRFHPVLEVLNPDT
-577 LGTDG
+577 LGADG

-599 DRIQIIVKNGKSFTA
+599 DSIQIIVKNGESFTA
-614 PASDGLT
+614 PVSDGLT
-621 RPDGNTGSYFKWLG
+621 RPDGNTGSYFMWLG
-635 SDGELYEPGD
+635 SDGELYAPGD
-645 NVSADVTSLT
+645 NVSADVTRLT

-717 EAYAKQNA
+717 EEYAQKNA

-755 GYVAGGVDYMLRM
+755 GYVAGGVDYTLRM

-815 PNIANGNRALRGHD
+815 SNIVGGTRAFRGHD
-829 SIRNWGSSDSTIS
+829 SIRNWSSSDTTIS
-842 SPDIGFRPVLEVL
+842 SPDVGFRPVLEVLNFGTLDSYGLKAITLDLGGGKLGNSSEDIQIIVKNGESFTAPAFDGLTRPDGDTGSSFMWLGSDGKLYEPGDNVSADVTRLTAQFDEQFTLTTGDTYWFDLSGVGIPGTANDALPDKTMHYVPFTYAGTVDAYKLMSEMVTTEEYAQKNEYAHSLFVADYAVTHTVGWDNLDGASLIFGKGYAAGSVDYMLRAPSTGSDGTGSGNSRRGTPQSNEWDRILDKDDGYIKNCGEVLSWGQDTASSLSANRARRGYNSARNWSDWNATWSRPVIGFRPVLEVL
-855 NLGTLDADG
+855 NPDTLSSDG

-876 LGGSSDRIQIIVKN
+876 LGGSSEAIQIIVKN

-908 TGSSFKWFGSD
+908 TGSSFIWLGSD
-919 GKLYEPGDNVPA
+919 YKLYPPGSSVPA
-931 DVTSLTAQFDEQFT
+931 EVTRLTAQFGRTEQFT
-945 LMTGGTYWFD
+945 LAPGGTYYFD
-955 LSGMGIPGTVNGS
+955 LSGKSIPGTVNGS

-973 LHYVPFTYA
+973 LHYVPFTYT

-995 ATEEYAQQNK
+995 
-1005 YAHSLFV
+1005 
-1012 ADYAVT
+1012 
-1018 HTISWENLNTAGMIF
+1018 
-1033 GKNYAAGSVEYT
+1033 
-1045 LRAPSEG
+1045 
-1052 RSYRDSGESICGNP
+1052 
-1066 QSNEWDRILDKYDG
+1066 
-1080 YIKNWNG
+1080 
-1087 MSSWGQDTAHN
+1087 
-1098 YAQGRATRGY
+1098 
-1108 SSARNWSFHESS
+1108 
-1120 DTKSHLGFRP
+1120 
-1130 VLEVLNPKTLGAD
+1130 
-1143 GLKAITLDLGG
+1143 
-1154 GKLGGSSE
+1154 
-1162 DIQIIVKNGESF
+1162 
-1174 TAPASDGLTRPDG
+1174 
-1187 DTGSY
+1187 
-1192 FMWLGSDSKLYA
+1192 
-1204 PGSSVPANVNRLTA
+1204 
-1218 QFGLTEQFTL
+1218 
-1228 VPGGTYYFD
+1228 
-1237 LSVENI
+1237 
-1243 PGTVKDNLPDKLMHY
+1243 
-1258 VPFTYTGTVDAY
+1258 
-1270 KLTSE
+1270 
-1275 MATTEEYAE
+1275 TTEEYAE
-1284 ENKYL
+1284 KNKYL
-1289 HSLFVADYAVTYA
+1289 HSLFVADYSIKYA

-1308 NDASLIFGKDY
+1308 NDGSLIFGRDY
-1319 AGGGVSYTLRAP
+1319 AADGVDYTLRAP
-1331 SVGSHDIGSGNSKR
+1331 SVGSRDIGSGNSKR

-1355 ILDKNDGYIKNYGEE
+1355 ILDKDDGYIKNYGKE

-1475 MWSGSDGK
+1475 MWS
-1483 LYAPGDN
+1483 
-1490 VPAEV
+1490 
-1495 TSLTAQFGL
+1495 
-1504 TEQFTLVPGGT
+1504 
-1515 YYFDL
+1515 
-1520 SGGNIPG
+1520 
-1527 RANGNLP
+1527 
-1534 DTTLHYVPFIYAGA
+1534 
-1548 VDAYKLTSAMETTE
+1548 
-1562 EYARQNQYTH
+1562 
-1572 SLFVAY
+1572 
-1578 YDVTHL
+1578 
-1584 ISWNNLNTA
+1584 
-1593 GMIFGKNYAASG
+1593 
-1605 VDYTLRAP
+1605 
-1613 SAGSSGIGYPE
+1613 
-1624 SNEWDRILA
+1624 
-1633 KDNGYI
+1633 
-1639 KNWEKMSSWG
+1639 
-1649 QDIAS
+1649 
-1654 TSASNRVF
+1654 
-1662 RGRNS
+1662 
-1667 AYIWR
+1667 
-1672 NGDADTSSK
+1672 
-1681 TVGFRPILEVLNPD
+1681 
-1695 TLGSDGLKAVT
+1695 
-1706 LDLGGGKLGNSSEDI
+1706 
-1721 QIIVKNGSEFT
+1721 
-1732 APASDG
+1732 
-1738 LTSPDGNTGSSLMWR
+1738 
-1753 DSDGKFY
+1753 
-1760 APGDSVPANVNRLK
+1760 
-1774 AQFDLKQ
+1774 
-1781 QFTLASGGTYYFDL
+1781 
-1795 SGMGIPGTINS
+1795 
-1806 SLPDTSLHYVPFTY
+1806 
-1820 AGTVDAYKLVSA
+1820 
-1832 MATTEEYA
+1832 
-1840 QQNKYPHS
+1840 
-1848 LFVAD
+1848 
-1853 YAVTHTI
+1853 
-1860 SWDNLNTAGLIF
+1860 
-1872 GKTYAADSVEYTLR
+1872 
-1886 APSVGSDE
+1886 
-1894 IESGESE
+1894 
-1901 RGTPQ
+1901 
-1906 SNEWDK
+1906 
-1912 ILDKYDG
+1912 
-1919 YIKNWSWK
+1919 
-1927 YSLGQDNLND
+1927 
-1937 SEVFRAL
+1937 
-1944 RGNFSVRFYSG
+1944 
-1955 TSATNSN
+1955 
-1962 DSTLGFRP
+1962 
-1970 VLEVLNP
+1970 
-1977 DTLGTDGLKAV
+1977 
-1988 TLDLGGG
+1988 
-1995 KLGGSQ
+1995 
-2001 DTIQIIVKNGESF
+2001 
-2014 TAPASDG
+2014 
-2021 LTRPDGNT
+2021 
-2029 DSYFKWRGSDGKL
+2029 GSDGKL

-2509 IISGGVTITNNKF
+2509 
-2522 TMPDGNVEVKAI
+2522 
-2534 FEKDAPPAPTEYT
+2534 
-2547 VTVTSGGNGTASASH
+2547 
-2562 AKAVVGTE
+2562 
-2570 ITLTATPNT
+2570 
-2579 GYRFKEWE
+2579 
-2587 IISGGVTI
+2587 
-2595 TNNKFTMPDGNV
+2595 
-2607 EVKAIF
+2607 
-2613 EKDAPPAPTEY
+2613 
-2624 TVTVTSGGNGTASAS
+2624 
-2639 HAKAVVGTEITLTAT
+2639 
-2654 PNTGYRFKEWEV
+2654 V

>member
-1 MKKRIISVL
+1 MKKRILSILVI
-10 LLCCMVLG
+10 CCMVLG
-18 LLPTTTFAN
+18 LLPTTAFADN
-27 NGGAKAIQLG
+27 DSVKKAIQIG

-75 ANAQQGDGFFLLS
+75 ANAQRGDGFFLLS
-88 DVLLGTGEYGGV
+88 EVLLGTGEYGGV
-100 EFDYTTPYTNDWK
+100 EFDYTTPYFNDWK
-113 GSRGKDWCNDFY
+113 GSRGQDWCNDFY
-125 TRNFSTTEQ
+125 SRSLSITEQ
-134 KAVLATNKSD
+134 KAVLATSKSD

-186 NYGDSAGVWWLRSP
+186 NYGDSAYVWWLRSP
-200 RRLTSDFAGTVNK
+200 RRMNPDSAGTVNEK
-213 NGAVIGEWVNQTNAA
+213 GAVIGEWVGQTNAA

-234 KPDSVLIVSAAVG
+234 KPDSVLLVSAAVG

-296 SGPRTGLN
+296 SGPRTGQN
-304 EYISAIIEGENGA
+304 EYISAIIEGKNGA
-317 AYYGRIMKPTATD
+317 THYGRIMKPTAAD

-352 EQCNG
+352 EQYNG
-357 DYQTDYASQ
+357 DYQTDYASR

-395 SENIP
+395 GENIP
-400 GTVNDDLPD
+400 GTINDDLPD

-420 GAVDAYKLTS
+420 GAVNAYKLTS
-430 EMATTEEYAKKNKY
+430 AMATTEEYAQQYKY
-444 LHSLFVA
+444 DHSLFIA
-451 DYAVTGAVNWNVL
+451 DHAVTHTVSWDDL
-464 NGENLIFGKNY
+464 NTKSLIFGKDY
-475 SFDGVDYMLRAPSV
+475 VAGGVDYTLRAPSV
-489 GSGSTGSGAL
+489 GSDYTGSD
-499 ERGTPQSNEW
+499 ESKRGVPQSNEW
-509 DRILDKNDGYIKNW
+509 DTMLNKNSGYIQNW
-523 SVEYSWGQDT
+523 NGMYSWGQDT
-533 SSTSPSHR
+533 ASVNASDRALR
-541 GIRGNGS
+541 GCIS
-548 AHNWASNDTMHSMPS
+548 ARFWNFSYASYSYPIVG
-563 LRFRPVLEVLDPDT
+563 FRPVLEVPKPDT
-577 LGTDG
+577 LGSDG
-582 LKAVTLDLGG
+582 LKVVTLDLGG
-592 GKLGGSS
+592 GKLGNSS
-599 DRIQIIVKNGKSFTA
+599 EDIQIIVKTGSEFTA
-614 PASDGLT
+614 PASGGLT
-621 RPDGNTGSYFKWLG
+621 RPDGNTGSYFMWLG
-635 SDGELYEPGD
+635 SNGKLYAPGD
-645 NVSADVTSLT
+645 NVPADVTKLT
-655 AQFALIEQFRLAP
+655 AQFALSEQFSLKP

-675 LSAMGIPGTVND
+675 LSAMGIPGTVNTGNED
-687 ALPDNTMHYVPFT
+687 
-700 YVGIVEAYNLKS
+700 G
-712 AMETT
+712 
-717 EAYAKQNA
+717 
-725 YVHSMFVADYAVTH
+725 AV
-739 TISWK
+739 
-744 ELYAKDLIFGK
+744 
-755 GYVAGGVDYMLRM
+755 
-768 PSAGSGDTGSG
+768 
-779 NSKRGTPQSNE
+779 
-790 WDRILDKNDGYIKN
+790 
-804 WSGMSSWGQDT
+804 
-815 PNIANGNRALRGHD
+815 
-829 SIRNWGSSDSTIS
+829 
-842 SPDIGFRPVLEVL
+842 
-855 NLGTLDADG
+855 
-864 LKAVTLDLGGGK
+864 
-876 LGGSSDRIQIIVKN
+876 
-890 GESFTAPAS
+890 
-899 DGLTRPDGD
+899 
-908 TGSSFKWFGSD
+908 
-919 GKLYEPGDNVPA
+919 
-931 DVTSLTAQFDEQFT
+931 
-945 LMTGGTYWFD
+945 
-955 LSGMGIPGTVNGS
+955 S
-968 LPDTT
+968 LPDTS

-982 GTVDAYKLASAMA
+982 GTIEAYKLTSAMVT
-995 ATEEYAQQNK
+995 TEEYAQQNK

-1018 HTISWENLNTAGMIF
+1018 HTISWGGLNDEGLIF
-1033 GKNYAAGSVEYT
+1033 GKNYASGGVDYT
-1045 LRAPSEG
+1045 LRAPSVG
-1052 RSYRDSGESICGNP
+1052 SNYTGSGNSERGVP
-1066 QSNEWDRILDKYDG
+1066 QSNEWDTMLNKDSG
-1080 YIKNWNG
+1080 YIQNWNE
-1087 MSSWGQDTAHN
+1087 MYSWGQDTVSVDASL
-1098 YAQGRATRGY
+1098 RAIRGY
-1108 SSARNWSFHESS
+1108 TSARYWSSTTATNS
-1120 DTKSHLGFRP
+1120 YPDVGFRP
-1130 VLEVLNPKTLGAD
+1130 VLEVLNPDTLGPG
-1143 GLKAITLDLGG
+1143 GLKVVTLDLGG

-1174 TAPASDGLTRPDG
+1174 TAPASDGLTRPAG
-1187 DTGSY
+1187 DTGSS
-1192 FMWLGSDSKLYA
+1192 FMWLGSDGKLYE
-1204 PGSSVPANVNRLTA
+1204 PGDNVSADVTRLTA
-1218 QFGLTEQFTL
+1218 QFDEQFTL
-1228 VPGGTYYFD
+1228 TTGDTY
-1237 LSVENI
+1237 
-1243 PGTVKDNLPDKLMHY
+1243 
-1258 VPFTYTGTVDAY
+1258 
-1270 KLTSE
+1270 
-1275 MATTEEYAE
+1275 
-1284 ENKYL
+1284 
-1289 HSLFVADYAVTYA
+1289 
-1302 VSWNTL
+1302 W
-1308 NDASLIFGKDY
+1308 
-1319 AGGGVSYTLRAP
+1319 
-1331 SVGSHDIGSGNSKR
+1331 
-1345 GTPQSNEWDR
+1345 
-1355 ILDKNDGYIKNYGEE
+1355 
-1370 ASWGQD
+1370 
-1376 TPINSA
+1376 
-1382 QDRAYRGYA
+1382 
-1391 SVRDWGYSDVAFTF
+1391 
-1405 DKNAFRP
+1405 
-1412 VLEVLNPDTLG
+1412 
-1423 SDGLKAVTLDL
+1423 
-1434 GGGKLG
+1434 
-1440 GSSEDIQI
+1440 
-1448 IVKNGESFTAP
+1448 
-1459 SNDGLT
+1459 
-1465 RPDINPGSYF
+1465 
-1475 MWSGSDGK
+1475 
-1483 LYAPGDN
+1483 
-1490 VPAEV
+1490 
-1495 TSLTAQFGL
+1495 
-1504 TEQFTLVPGGT
+1504 
-1515 YYFDL
+1515 FDL
-1520 SGGNIPG
+1520 SG
-1527 RANGNLP
+1527 
-1534 DTTLHYVPFIYAGA
+1534 V
-1548 VDAYKLTSAMETTE
+1548 
-1562 EYARQNQYTH
+1562 
-1572 SLFVAY
+1572 
-1578 YDVTHL
+1578 
-1584 ISWNNLNTA
+1584 
-1593 GMIFGKNYAASG
+1593 
-1605 VDYTLRAP
+1605 
-1613 SAGSSGIGYPE
+1613 
-1624 SNEWDRILA
+1624 
-1633 KDNGYI
+1633 
-1639 KNWEKMSSWG
+1639 
-1649 QDIAS
+1649 
-1654 TSASNRVF
+1654 
-1662 RGRNS
+1662 
-1667 AYIWR
+1667 
-1672 NGDADTSSK
+1672 
-1681 TVGFRPILEVLNPD
+1681 
-1695 TLGSDGLKAVT
+1695 
-1706 LDLGGGKLGNSSEDI
+1706 
-1721 QIIVKNGSEFT
+1721 
-1732 APASDG
+1732 
-1738 LTSPDGNTGSSLMWR
+1738 
-1753 DSDGKFY
+1753 
-1760 APGDSVPANVNRLK
+1760 
-1774 AQFDLKQ
+1774 
-1781 QFTLASGGTYYFDL
+1781 
-1795 SGMGIPGTINS
+1795 GIPGTANS

-1820 AGTVDAYKLVSA
+1820 AGTVDAYKLTSEMV
-1832 MATTEEYA
+1832 TTEEYA
-1840 QQNKYPHS
+1840 QKNEYAHS

-1853 YAVTHTI
+1853 YAVTHTVG
-1860 SWDNLNTAGLIF
+1860 WDNLDGASLIF
-1872 GKTYAADSVEYTLR
+1872 GKGYAAGSVDYMLR
-1886 APSVGSDE
+1886 APSTGSDGTG
-1894 IESGESE
+1894 SGNSR

-1906 SNEWDK
+1906 SNEWDR
-1912 ILDKYDG
+1912 ILDKDDG
-1919 YIKNWSWK
+1919 YIKNCGEVLSW
-1927 YSLGQDNLND
+1927 GQDTASFLSAN
-1937 SEVFRAL
+1937 RAR
-1944 RGNFSVRFYSG
+1944 RGNN
-1955 TSATNSN
+1955 SARNWSDWNATWSRPVI
-1962 DSTLGFRP
+1962 GFRP

-1995 KLGGSQ
+1995 KLGGSS
-2001 DTIQIIVKNGESF
+2001 DNIQIIVKNGESF

-2029 DSYFKWRGSDGKL
+2029 GSYFKWRGSDGKL

-2051 DVDKLTALFDDSGSH
+2051 DVDKLTAQFDDSGSH

-2076 DGKVGVAYSQ
+2076 DGKVGETYSQ

-2151 DAPVEYT
+2151 DAPAEYT
-2158 VTVTTEGNGTAS
+2158 VTVTTEGSGTAS

-2181 ITLTATPDTG
+2181 ITLTAMPDTG

-2210 FTMPDKSVEVKAV
+2210 FTMPDKSVEVKAIFEKDAPPAPTEYTV
-2223 FEEDTPPMPT
+2223 SVTSGGSGTASASHAKAVAGTEITLTATPDTGYRFKEWEVISGGVVITNNKFTMPDGNVEVKAIFEEDMPPMPT

-2242 TGTYTYK
+2242 TGTYTYN

-2262 TTMDISGN
+2262 ATMDISGN
-2270 TGTDAGDYTISV
+2270 TGTDAGDYTVSV
-2282 TSRTGK
+2282 TSRTGR
-2288 WADGSTEAVTAAWS
+2288 WADGSTEAVTAVWS

-2322 GGSDGRITGVDATME
+2322 GGGDGRITGVDTMME

-2374 GTDTEVTVGGGAP
+2374 SPDGEVTVGDGTP
-2387 LADCTI
+2387 LADCAI
-2393 TFDGNGGS
+2393 TFNAGGGS
-2401 GSMEPITVKEGANYI
+2401 GSMESKTVKEGTNYI

-2424 PADQEFRVWEIGGT
+2424 PTDQEFKAWEIGGT

-2447 VNVDTGIKALW
+2447 VKGDTEIKALW
-2458 ENSVIPPTTYTVT
+2458 KDSVIPPTTYTVT

-2509 IISGGVTITNNKF
+2509 VISGGVAITNNKFTMPDGNVEVKAIFEKDAPPAPTEYTVTVTSGGNGTASVSHAKAVVGTEITLTAMPDTGYRFKEWEIISGGVAITNNKF

-2562 AKAVVGTE
+2562 AKAVVSTE
-2570 ITLTATPNT
+2570 ITLTVTPDT

-2587 IISGGVTI
+2587 IISGGVAI

-2679 MPDGNVEI
+2679 MPDGNVEV

-2712 PENSGTASAA
+2712 PENSGTASAS

-2727 TNNGAGT
+2727 TNNGAGA

-2744 GTEPAQGIKPGAEN
+2744 GTEPAPGIKPGAEN
-2758 TRRTTPKDGILLRE
+2758 TRRTTPKDSILLRE
-2772 WQDIRDTT
+2772 WQDKRDTT

-2793 EEGNNPFTDVSED
+2793 EEGNNPFTDVSKD

-2845 WSMDGSPAPKAKN
+2845 WRMEGSPAPKAKN

-2922 DEPKDMDSTMDDAG
+2922 DELKDMDSTMDDAG

-2992 IIPEEMNP
+2992 ITPEEMNP
-3000 SQTDRSSVPGWIGI
+3000 SQTDRSRVPGWIGI

>member
-10 LLCCMVLG
+10 LLCCIVLG

-100 EFDYTTPYTNDWK
+100 EFDYTTPYFNDWK

-125 TRNFSTTEQ
+125 SRSLSTTEQ
-134 KAVLATNKSD
+134 KAVLATSKSD
-144 ALYGMY
+144 DLYGMY

-200 RRLTSDFAGTVNK
+200 RRLNPDSAGTVNK
-213 NGAVIGEWVNQTNAA
+213 KGAVIGEWVGQTNAA
-228 RPAFNL
+228 RPTFNL
-234 KPDSVLIVSAAVG
+234 KSDSVLLVSAAVG
-247 GKGTADG
+247 GKGAADG

-276 FRVTE
+276 FKVTE

-296 SGPRTGLN
+296 SNPRTGLN

-317 AYYGRIMKPTATD
+317 VYYGRIMKPTAID

-357 DYQTDYASQ
+357 DYQTDYASR
-366 FQTVAL
+366 FQTVEL

-395 SENIP
+395 GENIP
-400 GTVNDDLPD
+400 GTINDDLPD

-1977 DTLGTDGLKAV
+1977 DTLG
-1988 TLDLGGG
+1988 GG

-2509 IISGGVTITNNKF
+2509 IISGGVTITSNKF
-2522 TMPDGNVEVKAI
+2522 TMPDGNVEVRA
-2534 FEKDAPPAPTEYT
+2534 
-2547 VTVTSGGNGTASASH
+2547 
-2562 AKAVVGTE
+2562 
-2570 ITLTATPNT
+2570 L
-2579 GYRFKEWE
+2579 
-2587 IISGGVTI
+2587 
-2595 TNNKFTMPDGNV
+2595 
-2607 EVKAIF
+2607 F